1 MPKLQK
7 TKPVDLADDKTL
19 VEYSTDKQKVEKVIL
34 SKFDDDDDSKFE
46 FLEQRM
52 ASNSMRAMKIFEEKA
67 EEMTASDAA
76 KAAVLFAAKSLDIKK
91 AREAGFREAPI
102 NVGIIMKLEATL
114 AKLA

>member
-1 MPKLQK
+1 MPKLH
-7 TKPVDLADDKTL
+7 KPKAVDLADDKTL
-19 VEYSTDKQKVEKVIL
+19 VDYSTNKQAVEKVIL
-34 SKFDDDDDSKFE
+34 EKFDGDDLKFE

-52 ASNSMRAMKIFEEKA
+52 ATNAMRAMQVFEAKA

-91 AREAGFREAPI
+91 AREAGFKEPPI
-102 NVGIIMKLEATL
+102 NVGIIMKLEKSL